1 MTDVNDDVMAGGT
14 VLVIEDDAAIRRFL
28 RVSLEAYGMRVLEA
42 RLAEQGLA
50 LCTSEAPDL
59 VMLDLG
65 LPDLDGIEVIRRL
78 RTWSRVPVLVLS
90 VRAMEAQKIAALDAG
105 ANDYV
110 TKPFA
115 IGELMARV
123 RVLLRAAPAARERDR
138 PVLEI
143 GGLRVDLA
151 AHQVQVDGREVVVTP
166 KEFELLA
173 LLAGA
178 PGNVFTHRQ
187 ILAGVWGQAHVAD
200 VHYLRVLVRS
210 LRRKLHDDPTA
221 PRFVHTVQGV
231 GYRLADA
238 GDDLSHHGRGAI

>member
-1 MTDVNDDVMAGGT
+1 MTSDAIALAT

-28 RVSLEAYGMRVLEA
+28 RVSLEAHGLHVLEA

-50 LCTSEAPDL
+50 LLGSHRPDL

-65 LPDLDGIEVIRRL
+65 LPDLDGVTVIRRL
-78 RTWSRVPVLVLS
+78 REWSQAPVLVLS
-90 VRAMEAQKIAALDAG
+90 VRAMEVQKVAALDAG

-110 TKPFA
+110 TKPFGIA
-115 IGELMARV
+115 ELMARV
-123 RVLLRAAPAARERDR
+123 RVLLRASRGAREHDR
-138 PVLEI
+138 PVLDI
-143 GGLRVDLA
+143 GGLCVDRA
-151 AHQVQVDGREVVVTP
+151 AHRVRVDGREVALTP
-166 KEFELLA
+166 KEFALLA

-178 PGNVFTHRQ
+178 PGNVFTHPQ
-187 ILAGVWGQAHVAD
+187 ILSEVWGPAHAAE
-200 VHYLRVLVRS
+200 VHSLRVLVRS

-238 GDDLSHHGRGAI
+238 ADGH